1 MMRLSTLL
9 GALLLSASPTFAQ
22 LDRGNKCIKNKSS
35 EMQRYERLYQ
45 TAYQEVLKP
54 ENTVSMARQMEEAG
68 RISKDLSQAEK
79 TGIAYKFMAEEL
91 TRMKSQ
97 LELLKTLPDCSGLK
111 GGKGL

>member
-1 MMRLSTLL
+1 MKRLSIFV
-9 GALLLSASPTFAQ
+9 GALLLSASPAVAQ
-22 LDRGNKCIKNKSS
+22 YNDENNCIRNKES

-79 TGIAYKFMAEEL
+79 NGIAYKFMTDEL
-91 TRMKSQ
+91 TQMKSQ
-97 LELLKTLPDCSGLK
+97 LELFNTLPDCSELK
-111 GGKGL
+111 GVKGQ